1 MFTGDY
7 NMLLTIEKLQ
17 DLIKQVIKENK
28 EKSMVLTED
37 ADSKSKKKPKE

>member
-1 MFTGDY
+1 MGDY

-37 ADSKSKKKPKE
+37 TDSKSKKKPKE